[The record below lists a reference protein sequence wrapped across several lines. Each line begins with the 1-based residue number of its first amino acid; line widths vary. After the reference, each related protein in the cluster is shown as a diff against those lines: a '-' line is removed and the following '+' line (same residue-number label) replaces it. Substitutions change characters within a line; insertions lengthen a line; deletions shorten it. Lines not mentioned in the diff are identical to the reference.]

1 MPDEVPIARFAP
13 ALLEVLAA
21 RTDKG
26 VIVCGADRRIQWVN
40 AGFTRLTGYSGAE
53 VLGLHPGRLL
63 QGAQSDP
70 RTVLELRTALDQRL
84 PCTVDIRN
92 YRKDGSVYW
101 NHLEIHP
108 VHDERGALSCFIA
121 LVTDID
127 TAKQALESLSIHGD
141 RLEWALSIGDTAVW
155 EWDLTLGRV
164 WSSKRAKTMLGYA
177 PDELIDTVETW
188 EELIHPEEGAAVEDA
203 VQRCLSGDRP
213 LYRHE
218 YRLRHKD
225 GSWRWILDQG
235 RIVDRD
241 AGGNPLR
248 MVGTH
253 TDTTERHQAATALAQ
268 SEARLRKVA
277 AQVPGMLYQVM
288 LHPDGSMS
296 FPYASEGILPIYGFT
311 PQEAARSAVPVLERL
326 HPDDRERVR
335 ASILASARDL
345 SQWDCEYRYCHPD
358 GRVRWLH
365 GHGNP
370 ERLPDGAVQWHGYN
384 TDISERRARESLLT
398 KVAAHVPGMLYQFVL
413 RPDGS
418 GAFPYLSQGVAALY
432 GIQPGQASASFMAI
446 HERVHA
452 DDRQRVEAMIAQSAR
467 TLTRFDCEYR
477 IVLPDGRTR
486 WLHCQSDPEAQADGS
501 LLWHGYIS
509 DISERK
515 RVEEN
520 LRQALH
526 DAEQAARS
534 KSAFL
539 ATMSHEI
546 RTPLNGVIGM
556 IELMRMGEIQPS
568 HQESIAT
575 IHARANNLLQI
586 LNDILDFSKLEEGAA
601 AAERVAFAPASVV
614 EDAVRVVHLK
624 AREKGLQLRREI
636 ARDLP
641 PQLIGDPSKLRQ
653 ILFNL
658 LGNAVKFTVAG
669 TIDLRLALAV
679 GPDGGGAVLDITVA
693 DTGIGMEEAV
703 LAKLFQPFTQADS
716 SMSRRFGGSGLGLA
730 ISRGLAVLM
739 GGTLE
744 ASSTPGRGSIF
755 RCRIPVTIAAPAPAP
770 SPPPASTGPVAGR
783 PGRWSGRVLVV
794 EDNAVNQEVARAML
808 SRLGMTVTIA
818 PDGASALARL
828 ADAPYDLV
836 FMDCMMPVMDGLE
849 ATRQARAQ
857 GLRVPIVAMT
867 ANAMPSDR
875 EACLTAGMDDYL
887 AKPITLDRLRRI
899 LERFLSAPAGGPGM
913 PQG

>member
-53 VLGLHPGRLL
+53 VIGLHPGRLL
-63 QGAQSDP
+63 QGAQSEP
-70 RTVLELRTALDQRL
+70 RTVLELRTALDRQL

-108 VHDERGALSCFIA
+108 IHDPQGGLTCFIA

-127 TAKQALESLSIHGD
+127 PAKQELESLSIHGE

-155 EWDLTLGRV
+155 EWDLALGRV

-188 EELIHPEEGAAVEDA
+188 EELIHPAEGVAVEAA
-203 VQRCLSGDRP
+203 VQRCLSGVSP

-218 YRLRHKD
+218 YRLRNKD

-241 AGGNPLR
+241 AAGNPLR

-253 TDTTERHQAATALAQ
+253 TDTTARRQAATALAE

-277 AQVPGMLYQVM
+277 AQVPGMLCQVM
-288 LHPDGSMS
+288 LQADGSMS
-296 FPYASEGILPIYGFT
+296 FPYASEGIQPIYGIT
-311 PQEAARSAVPVLERL
+311 PQEAARSAGMVMDRM

-335 ASILASARDL
+335 ASIQDSARDL
-345 SQWDCEYRYCHPD
+345 SKWDCEYRYCHPD

-370 ERLPDGAVQWHGYN
+370 ERLADGAVLWHGYY
-384 TDISERRARESLLT
+384 TDISERRARETLLT
-398 KVAAHVPGMLYQFVL
+398 KVAAHVPGMLYQYVL

-432 GIQPGQASASFMAI
+432 GVQPGQAAASALAI
-446 HERVHA
+446 HERVHGE
-452 DDRQRVEAMIAQSAR
+452 DRLRVEAMIAQSAR

-477 IVLPDGRTR
+477 IVLPDGRMR
-486 WLHCQSDPEAQADGS
+486 WLHCQSDPEAQEDGS

-526 DAEQAARS
+526 DAEQATRS

-556 IELMRMGEIQPS
+556 VELMRMGEIPPS

-575 IHARANNLLQI
+575 IHASANNLLQI

-601 AAERVAFAPASVV
+601 TAERVAFAPASLV

-624 AREKGLQLRREI
+624 AREKGLQLRREL
-636 ARDLP
+636 APGLP
-641 PQLIGDPSKLRQ
+641 GQLIGDPSKLRQ

-658 LGNAVKFTVAG
+658 LGNAVKFTAAG
-669 TIDLRLALAV
+669 AIDLRL
-679 GPDGGGAVLDITVA
+679 GISSGSGGGTDLDITVA
-693 DTGIGMEEAV
+693 DTGIGMDEAV
-703 LAKLFQPFTQADS
+703 LARLFQPFTQADS

-744 ASSTPGRGSIF
+744 ASSSPGRGSTF
-755 RCRIPVTIAAPAPAP
+755 RCRIPVAVAPAPAP
-770 SPPPASTGPVAGR
+770 APAAQAPARASAGTVPAN
-783 PGRWSGRVLVV
+783 PGRWSGRVLLA
-794 EDNAVNQEVARAML
+794 EDNAVNREVARAML
-808 SRLGMTVTIA
+808 SRLGLAVTIR
-818 PDGASALARL
+818 PDGASALAVR
-828 ADAPYDLV
+828 AEESFALV

-849 ATRQARAQ
+849 ATRRMRTQ
-857 GLRVPIVAMT
+857 GLRLPIIAMT

-887 AKPITLDRLRRI
+887 AKPITLDRLKRV
-899 LERFLSAPAGGPGM
+899 LGRFLPAPAGE
-913 PQG
+913 PQR

>member
-1 MPDEVPIARFAP
+1 MTDVVPIARFAP
-13 ALLEVLAA
+13 ALLEVLAS
-21 RTDKG
+21 RTDNG
-26 VIVCGADRRIQWVN
+26 VIVCGPDRRIQWVN
-40 AGFTRLTGYSGAE
+40 AGFTRLTGYGAAE
-53 VLGLHPGRLL
+53 VIGLHPGRLL
-63 QGAQSDP
+63 QGEQSDP
-70 RTVLELRTALDQRL
+70 RTIQELRSALSEPRS
-84 PCTVDIRN
+84 CTVDIRN
-92 YRKDGSVYW
+92 YRKDGSVFW

-108 VHDERGALSCFIA
+108 VLDPQGGLSSFIA

-127 TAKQALESLSIHGD
+127 PAKQALESLSIHGE

-155 EWDLTLGRV
+155 EWDLALGRV
-164 WSSKRAKTMLGYA
+164 WSSQRAKTMLGYQ
-177 PDELIDTVETW
+177 PHELIDTVETW
-188 EELIHPEEGAAVEDA
+188 EGLIHPEEGAAVEA
-203 VQRCLSGDRP
+203 SVQHCLSGESP

-241 AGGNPLR
+241 AAGNPLR

-253 TDTTERHQAATALAQ
+253 TDTTARHQAATALAQ
-268 SEARLRKVA
+268 SEARLHKVA
-277 AQVPGMLYQVM
+277 GQVPGMLYQVM
-288 LHPDGSMS
+288 LQPDGSMS
-296 FPYASEGILPIYGFT
+296 FPYASEGILPLYGIT
-311 PQEAARSAVPVLERL
+311 PQEAARSASAVFDRL
-326 HPDDRERVR
+326 HPGDRERVR
-335 ASILASARDL
+335 DAILASARDL

-370 ERLPDGAVQWHGYN
+370 ERLADGAVLWHGYN
-384 TDISERRARESLLT
+384 TDISERRARETLLT

-418 GAFPYLSQGVAALY
+418 GAFPYMSQGGAALY
-432 GIQPGQASASFMAI
+432 GIQPGQAAASWRAI
-446 HERVHA
+446 QERV
-452 DDRQRVEAMIAQSAR
+452 DPEDRQRVEAAIAHSAR

-486 WLHCQSDPEAQADGS
+486 WLHCQSDPEAQEDGV

-509 DISERK
+509 DVSERK
-515 RVEEN
+515 RVEDN

-526 DAEQAARS
+526 DAEQATRS

-556 IELMRMGEIQPS
+556 VELMRMGEIEPR

-575 IHARANNLLQI
+575 IHASANNLLQI

-601 AAERVAFAPASVV
+601 MAERVAFAPAGLV
-614 EDAVRVVHLK
+614 EDAMRVVQLK
-624 AREKGLQLRREI
+624 AREKGLALRH
-636 ARDLP
+636 ALAPDLP
-641 PQLIGDPSKLRQ
+641 AQLLGDPSKLRQ

-658 LGNAVKFTVAG
+658 LANAVKFTSAG
-669 TIDLRLALAV
+669 SVDLRLGFSS
-679 GPDGGGAVLDITVA
+679 GPGDGASAVLDISVA
-693 DTGIGMEEAV
+693 DTGIGMDQAV
-703 LAKLFQPFTQADS
+703 LARLFQPFTQADS

-744 ASSTPGRGSIF
+744 ASSVPGQGSTF
-755 RCRIPVTIAAPAPAP
+755 RCRIPVALAPAL
-770 SPPPASTGPVAGR
+770 PPPAAPPTPASSAAAAAKSA
-783 PGRWSGRVLVV
+783 RWSGRVLVV

-808 SRLGMTVTIA
+808 SRLGMTVTICH
-818 PDGASALARL
+818 DGASALAQL
-828 ADAPYDLV
+828 AATGFDAV

-849 ATRQARAQ
+849 ATRRARAL
-857 GLRVPIVAMT
+857 GLRLPIIAMT
-867 ANAMPSDR
+867 ANSMPSDR
-875 EACLTAGMDDYL
+875 EACLKAGMDDYL
-887 AKPITLDRLRRI
+887 AKPITLDRLKRI
-899 LERFLSAPAGGPGM
+899 LERFLPGAGA
-913 PQG
+913 QR